1 MMNDRMT
8 LYVYVLLFRC
18 IISWQRTI
26 YCNWFSSSSFIHIFK
41 SSSQAQ
47 WVNSGSISW
56 RWKAIWGSTRQ
67 LRNLF
72 FFFFSKNIPNMMKI
86 SLPVEEVL
94 LVLPLEVLLELV
106 LLVLPLEVLLELV
119 PLVVLLEV
127 LVL

>member
-8 LYVYVLLFRC
+8 LYVYVLLFRG

-47 WVNSGSISW
+47 WVGSQWVGSFRW
-56 RWKAIWGSTRQ
+56 WWKAIWGSTRQ

-72 FFFFSKNIPNMMKI
+72 FFFFSKNFPNMMKI

-106 LLVLPLEVLLELV
+106 